1 MYSFTQLRVL
11 VAVAE
16 TGSVGL
22 AAEQLM
28 VSQPAISAALS
39 ALSESCGAPVVEREG
54 RGTRLTAAGEALAA
68 SGRRI
73 FAMLDETQRE
83 IGERVAGGSRK
94 LRLGAVTTFA
104 EERIAATLRGF
115 SSVEPETAIEL
126 QVGNRAQMW
135 DRLRHWEIDLAIGG
149 RPPNDPA
156 FATLAMSPNELV
168 VVCSPEHN
176 RDYARAHWI
185 VREPGSGTLEA
196 TLGFFSAIGLAPLR
210 LTIGSNGAIREC
222 VRAGL
227 GMSLLSREG
236 VARDVEDGTLVI
248 VPTPAS
254 PLARN
259 WHLVRAAGRELS
271 KSAKAFLGYAIASG
285 GFQALPSTSSG

>member
-1 MYSFTQLRVL
+1 MYSLNQLRAL

-28 VSQPAISAALS
+28 VSQPAVSGALAALS
-39 ALSESCGAPVVEREG
+39 EHCRAPVVEREG

-68 SGRRI
+68 TARRI
-73 FAMLDETQRE
+73 FAMLDETERE
-83 IGERVAGGSRK
+83 ITERIARGAGR

-104 EERIAATLRGF
+104 EERIASTLRGF
-115 SSVEPETAIEL
+115 SGRHPEIGVEL
-126 QVGNRAQMW
+126 QVGNRAQVW

-149 RPPNDPA
+149 RPPADPA
-156 FATLAMSPNELV
+156 FVTLAVSPNELV
-168 VVCSPEHN
+168 AVRSPEHDG
-176 RDYARAHWI
+176 DYARARWI

-196 TLGFFSAIGLAPLR
+196 TLAFFTALGISPPT

-236 VARDVEDGTLVI
+236 VARDVEDGTLAI

-254 PLARN
+254 PLGRN
-259 WHLVRAAGRELS
+259 WHLVRAAERELTS
-271 KSAKAFLGYAIASG
+271 SAQAFLAYAVESG
-285 GFQALPSTSSG
+285 GFHAAA